1 MLRRPRAC
9 QRGLELCWIISVFNE
24 VMNPHF
30 KIENWES
37 EVEKNKVLAMAP
49 DGVSADLKEA
59 L

>member
-1 MLRRPRAC
+1 M
-9 QRGLELCWIISVFNE
+9 FNE